1 MHLSEAINLSCDTLS
16 SFFIIN
22 FVFQICGSDGANK
35 QRVYTLLESEKQAL
49 KTPSSFYVIV
59 NKFFTFKSQCLHVLF
74 SKFMFTNTSKYTFI
88 LMPIVLLK

>member
-1 MHLSEAINLSCDTLS
+1 MHLSEAINLPCNTPS
-16 SFFIIN
+16 SFFMIN
-22 FVFQICGSDGANK
+22 FVFQIRGSDGANK

-49 KTPSSFYVIV
+49 KAPYPFYVIV

-74 SKFMFTNTSKYTFI
+74 TKLMFTNTSKYRFI